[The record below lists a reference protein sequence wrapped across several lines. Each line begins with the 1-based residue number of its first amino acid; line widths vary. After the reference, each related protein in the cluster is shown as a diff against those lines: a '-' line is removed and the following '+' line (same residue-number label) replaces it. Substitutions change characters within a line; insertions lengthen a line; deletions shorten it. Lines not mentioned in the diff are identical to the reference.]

1 MEAIMAGDATHSEAR
16 PVRIYRDEDSVV
28 TKVAVESEGQTLPA
42 GSEGIVIDVSPI
54 EGYYGIEFFAPFHT
68 VVFLESSQIE
78 ASVQAPA

>member
-1 MEAIMAGDATHSEAR
+1 MAGDVTHADVR

-54 EGYYGIEFFAPFHT
+54 DGYYGIKFFAPFHT
-68 VVFLESSQIE
+68 VVFLESWQIE
-78 ASVQAPA
+78 ALVQTPA